1 MLSWWKKEKTPSI
14 EPEKLSIRDIRQNFE
29 SLLETADDYD
39 TARFIHAVRSVIEIT
54 GDFGSSWKFA
64 LTDVMENVNKLEQ
77 VFKDSIDAV
86 EKKEQPY
93 ETLSQLIRIEKS
105 ANGKKKGPGTR
116 AILELLHVLNYAQS
130 LFEEL
135 TFNESKFI
143 YNEYFPSEDENSPD
157 SSIEPDY
164 SAVFKRTE
172 EKEDSFGAES
182 EDGGADATKSPLKCK
197 SLRRCAYDAYLS
209 SLAPKHNKTIQYAVW
224 TASFS
229 LPSRKTAY
237 SRVYKLPKEESEEE
251 FELLLPLIRK
261 LRKDLH
267 LFILQDM
274 SHHKSSQ

>member
-1 MLSWWKKEKTPSI
+1 MIFERIETNPLIIQCGDLVHSLMLSWWKKEKTPSI

-54 GDFGSSWKFA
+54 GDVSTKCKFLFTINLTAVQFGSSWKFA

-105 ANGKKKGPGTR
+105 AKKKGPGTR

-209 SLAPKHNKTIQYAVW
+209 SLAPKHNKTIQCM
-224 TASFS
+224 
-229 LPSRKTAY
+229 LNER
-237 SRVYKLPKEESEEE
+237 
-251 FELLLPLIRK
+251 
-261 LRKDLH
+261 
-267 LFILQDM
+267 
-274 SHHKSSQ
+274 